1 MLERARQDPEV
12 RRVVASVRP
21 DNVPSLGLIGQYG
34 FERTG
39 EQWDDEDGLEWV
51 FELNVEQ

>member
-1 MLERARQDPEV
+1 M
-12 RRVVASVRP
+12 ASVSP
-21 DNVPSLGLIGQYG
+21 DNQPSLNLIDQFG

-39 EQWDDEDGLEWV
+39 EQWDEEDGLEWV